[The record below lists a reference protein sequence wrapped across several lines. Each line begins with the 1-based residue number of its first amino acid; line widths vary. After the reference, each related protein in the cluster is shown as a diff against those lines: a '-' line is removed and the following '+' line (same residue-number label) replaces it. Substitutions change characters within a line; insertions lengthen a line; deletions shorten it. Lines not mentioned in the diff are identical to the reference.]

1 MKLIDY
7 SKIDHPKFEPKNPIV
22 FQNSKTKYYEI
33 EYDAVY
39 EDGHVEKKTGFSSYN
54 YDYIEEYLRD
64 YFEIDNGEK
73 GINGPDFT
81 KFQKI
86 LASLLQWLEKI

>member
-1 MKLIDY
+1 MKLNMMQ
-7 SKIDHPKFEPKNPIV
+7 F
-22 FQNSKTKYYEI
+22 TKM
-33 EYDAVY
+33 DMWK
-39 EDGHVEKKTGFSSYN
+39 KKTGFSSYN

-81 KFQKI
+81 KF
-86 LASLLQWLEKI
+86 

>member
-64 YFEIDNGEK
+64 YFEIDNREK

-81 KFQKI
+81 KF
-86 LASLLQWLEKI
+86 